1 MIWLMILAAFAVIFA
16 LSWLGGIL
24 VNRGLEIGA
33 DEDKPLVPGPHHFHG
48 DNDWDA

>member
-1 MIWLMILAAFAVIFA
+1 MIVSAFVVIFA

-33 DEDKPLVPGPHHFHG
+33 DEDKPMIPGPHRSHT